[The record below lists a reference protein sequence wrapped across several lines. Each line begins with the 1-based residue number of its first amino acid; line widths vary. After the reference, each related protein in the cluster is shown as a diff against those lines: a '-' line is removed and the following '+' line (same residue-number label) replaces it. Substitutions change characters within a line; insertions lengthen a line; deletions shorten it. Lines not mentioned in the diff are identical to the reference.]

1 MVSRISTLPNFFNG
15 KLYKHWDSVYSFL
28 GEGSIIASK
37 TNKKG
42 EHVELLI
49 QGDGKRE
56 LFSDTYKI
64 MDLTG
69 EDNIRRTYTYQ
80 RTPQGIEGKMFIE
93 NNNSKPQPLI
103 TAANWL
109 IKNLIPQKINMTLN
123 PSHPKARMLV
133 EVDDR
138 EDSFNKFRKVDVK
151 NITATKF
158 SNSVYPRPS
167 NIDLTLKDGSVLKT
181 DNPAIGNVFVSNS
194 KDSKAE
200 THPLDYINVVV

>member
-1 MVSRISTLPNFFNG
+1 MVNRISALPNFFNG
-15 KLYKHWDSVYSFL
+15 KLYKRWDRVSTFF
-28 GEGSIIASK
+28 GENTILASK
-37 TNKKG
+37 VNKKG
-42 EHVELLI
+42 ESVELLI
-49 QGDGKRE
+49 HGNGKRE
-56 LFSDTYKI
+56 LLSDTYKV
-64 MDLTG
+64 MDLIG
-69 EDNIRRTYTYQ
+69 EDNIHRTYSYQ
-80 RTPQGIEGKMFIE
+80 RTPRGIEGKMFIE

-133 EVDDR
+133 EVDGR